1 MVNYVIGIYER
12 GLNNMSKKK
21 NNKRIKAQI
30 LSQETNV
37 EKEEQ
42 KDEVETNKLR
52 LFKIFEIVIVSIA
65 IPFMGFIGKLLWDF
79 HTDLAILN
87 EKVAS
92 IQKDVEP
99 IPNIETDIELLEE
112 KNKSFKSDLNGYK
125 NSISLKSSNVYVPTD
140 KVSGLLYNATLNNE
154 DLDFLSSPE
163 WNNNDIIAKNPQNGR
178 KYRPK
183 DLKDKKILLPYT
195 ENGQDI
201 FFYGQFNKYN
211 HWDGNCIINVYKN
224 GILQVIME
232 GEYSDGKLISY
243 NRVTYGKNTNKVKV
257 WSISERK
264 VSGHINT
271 GETYT
276 YFKTKNKKAN
286 FTQNNVEPSDILSI
300 IDFRDWLN
308 TPLEGYYNGNTSN
321 GRYND
326 ETGNAY
332 LIKYFKDGTTRT
344 IYCGN
349 FKNGMF
355 NDHTE
360 NAWYVSIDKE
370 SEKYI
375 YFKGGFTDNKLDETE
390 NHKRIDIDN
399 KDIHKII
406 DDMQFNSPIVLRGDE
421 NGAI

>member
-1 MVNYVIGIYER
+1 M
-12 GLNNMSKKK
+12 
-21 NNKRIKAQI
+21 
-30 LSQETNV
+30 

-140 KVSGLLYNATLNNE
+140 KVSGLLYNTTLNNE

-271 GETYT
+271 SETYT